1 MGTGSDVGPIPVE
14 SVDEAILGWLSRRQ
28 GRVVGPRNRDFM
40 ALRSWLSTHSV
51 GWWDPGDERRAAA
64 RMGRKSPVGGERRA
78 ALEAALVQVHPESS
92 VAREH
97 VMPVF
102 REVLPLLESRNDGD
116 PTLLDKSAQ
125 DRLRERIEPTLSP
138 QMAQH
143 LGLDERFLTAFRS
156 WTDQTA
162 RLTTLAEG
170 AADSVAPDVLRL
182 LQPFA
187 EEEQRR
193 RFVTGLSDDAILAGL
208 QAAQARTGKRPRDW
222 RMHLSEVRKRL
233 LELVDRRH
241 SSVDEPLDD
250 LPFDLLVERAYKL
263 IVHGRKGQ
271 WGQPEAPE
279 HELSTVLEDRRK
291 ELCNLARRDRV
302 HDPDEIGDTAVEEL
316 LPRLRRH
323 MVRNYLAT
331 GKYPTVSELERYSR
345 AAAKPI
351 YEDACGRARETNR
364 RVHPVTF
371 RPDAMPDD
379 DLGSL
384 QEEGPLADHIR
395 ECYRRRRE
403 IYRSNLALRAV
414 LDWDREHSA
423 EAAEFVQSHPGND
436 PVTNLLTHFRT
447 TTQVSGE
454 SLTMAETLV
463 EEAFREW
470 LSQRDR
476 LYGEERDAD
485 GAPHA

>member
-1 MGTGSDVGPIPVE
+1 MGPIPVE

-28 GRVVGPRNRDFM
+28 GRVVGPRNRDFL

-78 ALEAALVQVHPESS
+78 ALEAALVQVHPESA

-97 VMPVF
+97 VTPVF
-102 REVLPLLESRNDGD
+102 REVLPLLVESQNDGN
-116 PTLLDKSAQ
+116 PAVLDKSAQ

-162 RLTTLAEG
+162 TLTTLANS

-187 EEEQRR
+187 EEERRR
-193 RFVTGLSDDAILAGL
+193 RFVTGLSDDAILEGL
-208 QAAQARTGKRPRDW
+208 KAAQARISQRPRDW
-222 RMHLSEVRKRL
+222 GKHLSEVRKRL

-241 SSVDEPLDD
+241 SSAEEPLDD
-250 LPFDLLVERAYKL
+250 LPVDLLLERAYEL

-271 WGQPEAPE
+271 WGLPEAPE
-279 HELSTVLEDRRK
+279 HELSAALEDRRR
-291 ELCNLARRDRV
+291 ELRNLARRDRV
-302 HDPDEIGDTAVEEL
+302 RDPDEIGDTAVEEL

-323 MVRNYLAT
+323 MVRNYLGA
-331 GKYPTVSELERYSR
+331 GKYPTGSELERYSR
-345 AAAKPI
+345 KAAKPI
-351 YEDACGRARETNR
+351 YEDACGRARETDSGL
-364 RVHPVTF
+364 HPVAF
-371 RPDAMPDD
+371 RPDAVPDD

-384 QEEGPLADHIR
+384 QERGPLADHIR
-395 ECYRRRRE
+395 QCFGRRRA
-403 IYRSNLALRAV
+403 IYRSNLAMRAV
-414 LDWDREHSA
+414 LDWDRGHSA
-423 EAAEFVQSHPGND
+423 EAAEFVQSHPWND
-436 PVTNLLTHFRT
+436 PVTSLLTHFRM

-454 SLTMAETLV
+454 PLTMAETLL

-476 LYGEERDAD
+476 LYGEERDVD